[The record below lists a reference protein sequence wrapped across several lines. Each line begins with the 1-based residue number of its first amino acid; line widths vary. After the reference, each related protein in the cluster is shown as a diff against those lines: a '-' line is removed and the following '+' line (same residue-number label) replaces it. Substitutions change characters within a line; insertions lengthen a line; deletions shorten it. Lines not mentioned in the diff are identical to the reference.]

1 MLYSILMISI
11 TEKMIA
17 GGSCIARIDGKA
29 VFVPFS
35 LPGETLEIEITES
48 KKDYSFARIVRV
60 IETSP
65 HRVKPLCP
73 LFGTCGGC
81 SLQMA
86 DSDFQKE
93 LRLSIVKDVFD
104 RAKLSSKN
112 EPYIVSGSPFEY
124 RSRFQFHRSSA
135 ENVSFMEGSSSTLV
149 DLPDC
154 PIAVP
159 KIRKAISDGS
169 LARTAAK
176 FNSKSRFHVFSY
188 GEELWQEDDS
198 FECSISLQGKT
209 IHFDVRGFF
218 QSNIPLLSQLLD
230 ILETKIQQYVHSDAC
245 LLDFYSGV
253 GTFSTILGNKFKK
266 RVLLEH
272 NRAALGKARIN
283 LSAENKTGNIFCT
296 CTDDKW
302 HLQKEARLAYST
314 AIIDPPRQ
322 GLQKNATEWFN
333 NSGIP
338 VLFYVSC
345 DPATFARDSVRL
357 AQGGYKLEETIL
369 FDFYPQTHQ
378 IETLGIFIK

>member
-1 MLYSILMISI
+1 MIII

-17 GGSCIARIDGKA
+17 GGSCITRIDGKA
-29 VFVPFS
+29 VFIPFS

-60 IETSP
+60 IEPSP

-73 LFGTCGGC
+73 LFETCGGC
-81 SLQMA
+81 TLQMA
-86 DSDFQKE
+86 DSEFQKE

-104 RAKLSSKN
+104 RAKLSSTIDT
-112 EPYIVSGSPFEY
+112 YMISGSPYEY
-124 RSRFQFHRSSA
+124 RSRFQFHRSPSDT
-135 ENVSFMEGSSSTLV
+135 VSFMEGSSSDLV
-149 DLPDC
+149 TLPDC
-154 PIAVP
+154 PVAVP
-159 KIRKAISDGS
+159 MIRKAISDGS
-169 LARTAAK
+169 LARTATK

-188 GEELWQEDDS
+188 GDDLWQEDASND
-198 FECSISLQGKT
+198 CSVFLRGKN

-218 QSNIPLLSQLLD
+218 QSNIPLLSQLLET
-230 ILETKIQQYVHSDAC
+230 LESKMEQYVHSDEC

-302 HLQKEARLAYST
+302 HLQKESRFSYST

-322 GLQKNATEWFN
+322 GLPKSATEWFN

-338 VLFYVSC
+338 VIFYVSC
-345 DPATFARDSVRL
+345 DPATFARDAIRL
-357 AQGGYKLEETIL
+357 AQGGYKLEESIL
-369 FDFYPQTHQ
+369 FDFYPQTHHV
-378 IETLGIFIK
+378 ETLGIFIK